1 LVAGRYLDP
10 KASGFLD
17 RVPEGHVS
25 WRELVENQEDRFFIT
40 LVVFLRGYYLDF
52 GKAEVA
58 KKIGWQKVGYGVA
71 WSVSVSAFHY
81 FAIAHNPPRR
91 LESPKGG
98 GDGLQKDRPGSFP
111 QDYLGFFGRESECTL
126 KIAIKF
132 FLFCL
137 VYEHLFE
144 NSGECPLSLPV
155 FFLSRRLREILSYR
169 TAPGRGELVLC
180 GPVHNGEGRL
190 HPLD

>member
-1 LVAGRYLDP
+1 LVAGRYFDP

-17 RVPEGHVS
+17 RVPESHIS
-25 WRELVENQEDRFFIT
+25 WRELVENQEDRFFFT

-58 KKIGWQKVGYGVA
+58 KEIGWQKVGYGVVL
-71 WSVSVSAFHY
+71 SVAVSAFYY

-91 LESPKGG
+91 LEPPKGG
-98 GDGLQKDRPGSFP
+98 GDCLQEDRPGSFP
-111 QDYLGFFGRESECTL
+111 QEYLGFFGRESECTL

-132 FLFCL
+132 FLFFF
-137 VYEHLFE
+137 VYEHLLK
-144 NSGECPLSLPV
+144 NSCECPLSLPV
-155 FFLSRRLREILSYR
+155 FFLSCRLREIRSYR
-169 TAPGRGELVLC
+169 TSPGRGELVLC

-190 HPLD
+190 HSLD